1 LIITAKDGGNVLE
14 LEQMREVFQ
23 VADDVR
29 ALVDGNGKV
38 FADFCVLSQ
47 NLCFNAGVLR
57 YIGNTSDFNETIEST
72 ADVLS
77 AINAERYP
85 DGADAYPSDSLGG
98 IQRNASGSVIS
109 AAALR
114 VDFILRLDNADE
126 ELKNWELSVTELFT
140 ENHLS
145 KQKYSTVNVFVNAK
159 RSQDDELSRT
169 VQADI
174 PLFAVAFVLM
184 ATFCAIFLG
193 KAASWTQSRRLLGAV
208 EFYLVLFG
216 CIAGYGTAMLLGV
229 PFTVLQQILPFI
241 LVGIGI
247 DDAFVISGAFDATD
261 PSLGFPERMEKA
273 IQRVG
278 VSITLTKVTSLA
290 AFLLGAT
297 CAFPSVQ
304 YFCYYAST
312 SVFFIWLLHLTTFC
326 ALLTLDAQRQR
337 AKRLDPFLCVAGS
350 RCLPALK
357 DEETQREPLGE
368 VLAAMIRL
376 LTGNVIGIV
385 VTILIFLAVACVSV
399 WQVSSGLSTDF
410 NIMDLSPDQSFLR
423 DFYNMEQEH
432 FGGLSTGGLALPTAY
447 YVRDVDFST
456 VEVQRYLEELG
467 AEIVALDG
475 VNQDRGL
482 KSWHSVFT
490 LWANN
495 HRGTK
500 ASLPTGAFV
509 SMETNRTGCT
519 AALPAG
525 VTSCA
530 SAFLTGSTFATAVRE
545 FLTSRMGSQ
554 FEDDV
559 IFVENQIKVAR
570 LRAVHIDTV
579 NSNQQVELL
588 EETERLSE
596 AWQGKLPGS
605 FMSAQ
610 AYIFFD
616 QYRIIVAQMTSSIG
630 LCLGAVLVISALVL
644 AHPLSVLIVIIVL
657 ALVFMDL
664 IGNIIL
670 WGLDLNSISM
680 INLVMAVGLVIDYS
694 MHMAHNFSLQNSAL
708 SRKKRAELAVREMGQ
723 PIFLGV
729 CTTFLAILPLGFS
742 SSQAFRVFFKM
753 FFGIVLAGGAHGLI
767 FLPVLLSFMGP
778 TMSVETD
785 SVEAISNVD
794 ASKRSANAEKE
805 EIKTQD
811 V

>member
-1 LIITAKDGGNVLE
+1 
-14 LEQMREVFQ
+14 MREVFQ

-29 ALVDGNGKV
+29 AVVDGNGKV
-38 FADFCVLSQ
+38 YADFCVLSQ
-47 NLCFNAGVLR
+47 NSCFNAGVLR
-57 YIGNTSDFNETIEST
+57 YIGNTSDFNQTIQST

-77 AINAERYP
+77 AVNAASYP

-109 AAALR
+109 AAAVR
-114 VDFILRLDNADE
+114 VDFILRLEDNEE
-126 ELKNWELSVTELFT
+126 ELKSWELSVTELFT
-140 ENHLS
+140 ENQLS
-145 KQKYSTVNVFVNAK
+145 KQSYSTVNVFVNAQ
-159 RSQDDELSRT
+159 RSQDDELNRT

-208 EFYLVLFG
+208 EFYLVIFG

-261 PSLGFPERMEKA
+261 PSLSFPERMEKA

-337 AKRLDPFLCVAGS
+337 ARRLDPFLCVAGS
-350 RCLPALK
+350 SCLPALK
-357 DEETQREPLGE
+357 DETQREPLGE
-368 VLAAMIRL
+368 ALAAMIRL

-385 VTILIFLAVACVSV
+385 VTILIFLAVAGVSV
-399 WQVSSGLSTDF
+399 WQVSLGLSTDF
-410 NIMDLSPDQSFLR
+410 DIMDLSPDQSFLR

-490 LWANN
+490 LWANS
-495 HRGTK
+495 HRGTR

-509 SMETNRTGCT
+509 SVETNRTGCT

-559 IFVENQIKVAR
+559 IFVENQIKAAR

-605 FMSAQ
+605 FMGAQ

-694 MHMAHNFSLQNSAL
+694 MHMAHNFSLQNSEL

-778 TMSVETD
+778 TMSVEASAD
-785 SVEAISNVD
+785 SVDAISNVEED
-794 ASKRSANAEKE
+794 ASKNSGSNSANAQKE
-805 EIKTQD
+805 ERKTQD